1 MRRCRPEWQGGMHH
15 GTFKATARREVIAG
29 HVLERS
35 EDERLLKVM
44 RAPSWLGIAKLA
56 EAKLADVRNA
66 AMENCCVSSQTSFR
80 LSPSRS
86 SPRCSVACPAA
97 VSASAVS

>member
-44 RAPSWLGIAKLA
+44 RAARARMGACAWLRHATT
-56 EAKLADVRNA
+56 
-66 AMENCCVSSQTSFR
+66 SS
-80 LSPSRS
+80 
-86 SPRCSVACPAA
+86 
-97 VSASAVS
+97 